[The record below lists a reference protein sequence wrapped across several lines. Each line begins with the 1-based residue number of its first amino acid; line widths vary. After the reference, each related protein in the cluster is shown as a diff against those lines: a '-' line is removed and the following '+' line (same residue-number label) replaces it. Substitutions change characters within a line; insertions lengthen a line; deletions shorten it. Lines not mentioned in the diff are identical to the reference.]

1 LAVLHYLDT
10 GRRIDVPIRR
20 KATSTRAS
28 KGRGLQALAA
38 RLQNSVQTR
47 FLGLFEKQG
56 GRGAVPNAWVVHCRP
71 QLVKGFM
78 QLYSVEQKRSQALE
92 AHAAAFSTL
101 TATGTG
107 QQSIV
112 ISFAQ
117 KTFTNGVLNSKL
129 HVIELGAQP
138 GAGDGKGCPKGG
150 GWDVCIVQR

>member
-1 LAVLHYLDT
+1 MSHVVA
-10 GRRIDVPIRR
+10 
-20 KATSTRAS
+20 
-28 KGRGLQALAA
+28 RG
-38 RLQNSVQTR
+38 
-47 FLGLFEKQG
+47 F
-56 GRGAVPNAWVVHCRP
+56 CRP

-101 TATGTG
+101 RTAGSD

-129 HVIELGAQP
+129 HVIELGAPP
-138 GAGDGKGCPKGG
+138 GVRTNIHLLLAEAATI
-150 GWDVCIVQR
+150 VCL